1 MPWSMPWKLPTH
13 EIKEYFGEEIGFYFK
28 FLGHLASG
36 LLFLSLFA
44 ITAQVFGLVN
54 VFFGEK
60 IMLSEA
66 VFAVFA
72 AGVYSVILDSW
83 RYDQN
88 KTAHLWEVYG
98 CQKSVPPRPGFKGV
112 VLKNPTNGRLEIDF
126 PASMRRPRKMATLA
140 GSSTA
145 IVVMLGTVLSIFIY
159 KAILTTS
166 GATGFTLL
174 VPALLNSVQM
184 TIFGL
189 LYKQLAS
196 VMTEFENHRSLA
208 EHNSELFKKL
218 TFFYFINYYASLF
231 YIAFIKVSVE
241 GCLEAMSGSDHCGHE
256 LAFQVFVVFVGNDFA
271 NRISNSVKKH
281 THAHTK

>member
-28 FLGHLASG
+28 FLAHIASG
-36 LLFLSLFA
+36 LLVLSFFA
-44 ITAQVFGLVN
+44 IIAQVVGLVGIVN
-54 VFFGEK
+54 GNR
-60 IMLSEA
+60 IMMAEA

-72 AGVYSVILDSW
+72 AGVYSVILDTW

-88 KTAHLWEVYG
+88 KTAHLWEVFG
-98 CQKSVPPRPGFKGV
+98 CIKGLPPRPGFNGM

-126 PASMRRPRKMATLA
+126 PESKRRPRRLASLMASA
-140 GSSTA
+140 TA

-166 GATGFTLL
+166 GASSGELL
-174 VPALLNSVQM
+174 IPAVLNSFQM
-184 TIFGL
+184 TVFGL
-189 LYKQLAS
+189 LYKHLAEF
-196 VMTEFENHRSLA
+196 MTEFENHRTLA

-231 YIAFIKVSVE
+231 YIAFVKVTVE
-241 GCLEAMSGSDHCGHE
+241 GCLEAVSGSDHCGHE
-256 LAFQVFVVFVGNDFA
+256 LALQVLVVFVGNDFA
-271 NRISNSVKKH
+271 NRISNSV
-281 THAHTK
+281 